1 VSPAAYSPP
10 VAKGAL
16 VSILM
21 GSKNDLEVLE
31 TARELLGQLGIAHDT
46 RVLSAH
52 RTPDALF
59 AYVAAAEAAGVEVF
73 IAAAGGAAHLPGVVA
88 AKTTLPVLG
97 VPIASST
104 LLGLDALLAIVQMP
118 KGIPVA
124 TFAIGKAG
132 AGNAALFA
140 AAILAGKRP
149 DMGMKLKLWR
159 AAEAKKLVENQVV

>member
-1 VSPAAYSPP
+1 MTQPP
-10 VAKGAL
+10 

-21 GSKNDLEVLE
+21 GSKSDLEIMQA
-31 TARELLGQLGIAHDT
+31 ARDSLNELGVAHEV

-59 AYVAAAEAAGVEVF
+59 AYVADAEARGVEAF
-73 IAAAGGAAHLPGVVA
+73 IAGAGGAAHLPGVVA

-97 VPIASST
+97 VPIPSGH

-124 TFAIGKAG
+124 TFAVGKAG

-140 AAILAGKRP
+140 VAILAAKRP
-149 DMGMKLKLWR
+149 PLAEKLATW
-159 AAEAKKLVENQVV
+159 

>member
-1 VSPAAYSPP
+1 MASP
-10 VAKGAL
+10 L

-21 GSKNDLEVLE
+21 GSKSDLEMMQG
-31 TARELLGQLGIAHDT
+31 ARDALAELGVAHEV

-59 AYVAAAEAAGVEVF
+59 EYVSQAPARGIEVF
-73 IAAAGGAAHLPGVVA
+73 IAGAGGAAHLPGVIA

-97 VPIASST
+97 VPIPSGH

-124 TFAIGKAG
+124 TFAVGKGG
-132 AGNAALFA
+132 AANAALFA
-140 AAILAGKRP
+140 VSILAAKRP
-149 DMGMKLKLWR
+149 ELAQKLADWR
-159 AAEAKKLVENQVV
+159 KAQADQLLDESVVE

>member
-1 VSPAAYSPP
+1 
-10 VAKGAL
+10 
-16 VSILM
+16 M
-21 GSKNDLEVLE
+21 GSKSDLDVMQSARDVL
-31 TARELLGQLGIAHDT
+31 RELGVAHEV

-59 AYVAAAEAAGVEVF
+59 EYVAAAPTRGVEVF
-73 IAAAGGAAHLPGVVA
+73 VAGAGGAAHLPGVVA

-97 VPIASST
+97 VPIPSGH

-124 TFAIGKAG
+124 TFAVGKAG

-140 AAILAGKRP
+140 IAILAGKRP
-149 DMGMKLKLWR
+149 DLAQKLTAWR
-159 AAEAKKLVENQVV
+159 KSKAEELLRESVVE

>member
-1 VSPAAYSPP
+1 MTP
-10 VAKGAL
+10 L
-16 VSILM
+16 VSIVM
-21 GSKNDLEVLE
+21 GSKSDLEVMQA
-31 TARELLGQLGIAHDT
+31 ARDALTEFGVAHEV

-59 AYVAAAEAAGVEVF
+59 EYVTAAPARGIEVF

-97 VPIASST
+97 VPIPSSH

-118 KGIPVA
+118 RGVPVA
-124 TFAIGKAG
+124 TFAVGKAG

-140 AAILAGKRP
+140 VAILAGKRP
-149 DMGMKLKLWR
+149 PLGEKLAAWR
-159 AAEAKKLVENQVV
+159 RSQAEDLVKASIVA

>member
-1 VSPAAYSPP
+1 MTTSQSAP
-10 VAKGAL
+10 L

-21 GSKNDLEVLE
+21 GSRA
-31 TARELLGQLGIAHDT
+31 TSRHSPPRASCSSALGIPHEA

-59 AYVAAAEAAGVEVF
+59 AYVADAEARGVEVF

-140 AAILAGKRP
+140 AAVLGRQAA
-149 DMGMKLKLWR
+149 R
-159 AAEAKKLVENQVV
+159 ARGAHQGVARRACAELLGEQADRGLRA

>member
-1 VSPAAYSPP
+1 VSPADPSSP
-10 VAKGAL
+10 L

-21 GSKNDLEVLE
+21 GSKSDLETLAP
-31 TARELLGQLGIAHDT
+31 AREILNELGIPHEA

-59 AYVAAAEAAGVEVF
+59 AYIAEAEKRGVLVF
-73 IAAAGGAAHLPGVVA
+73 IAAAGGAAHLPGVIA
-88 AKTTLPVLG
+88 AKTLLPVLG
-97 VPIASST
+97 VPIPSST
-104 LLGLDALLAIVQMP
+104 LGGLDALLSIVQMP

-140 AAILAGKRP
+140 AAVLAPKRP
-149 DMGMKLKLWR
+149 EIGAKLAAWR
-159 AAEAKKLVENQVV
+159 AAQAKKILDDQIV

>member
-1 VSPAAYSPP
+1 
-10 VAKGAL
+10 
-16 VSILM
+16 M
-21 GSKNDLEVLE
+21 GSRNDLDVLE
-31 TARELLGQLGIAHDT
+31 SAREVLGQLGIVHDT

-73 IAAAGGAAHLPGVVA
+73 IAAAGRAAHLPGVVA
-88 AKTTLPVLG
+88 SKTTLPVLG
-97 VPIASST
+97 VPVASST

-118 KGIPVA
+118 QGVPVA

-149 DMGMKLKLWR
+149 ELGEKLKAWR

>member
-1 VSPAAYSPP
+1 
-10 VAKGAL
+10 
-16 VSILM
+16 M

-149 DMGMKLKLWR
+149 DMGNKLKLWR

>member
-1 VSPAAYSPP
+1 
-10 VAKGAL
+10 
-16 VSILM
+16 
-21 GSKNDLEVLE
+21 
-31 TARELLGQLGIAHDT
+31 
-46 RVLSAH
+46 
-52 RTPDALF
+52 
-59 AYVAAAEAAGVEVF
+59 VEVF

-140 AAILAGKRP
+140 AAVLAGKRP
-149 DMGMKLKLWR
+149 ELGAKLKAWR

>member
-1 VSPAAYSPP
+1 VSTADPSSP
-10 VAKGAL
+10 L

-21 GSKNDLEVLE
+21 GSKSDLETLAP
-31 TARELLGQLGIAHDT
+31 AREILGELGIPHEA

-59 AYVAAAEAAGVEVF
+59 AYIAEAEKRGVLVF
-73 IAAAGGAAHLPGVVA
+73 IAAAGGAAHLPGVIA
-88 AKTTLPVLG
+88 AKTMLPVLG
-97 VPIASST
+97 VPIPSST
-104 LLGLDALLAIVQMP
+104 LGGLDALLSIVQMP

-140 AAILAGKRP
+140 AAVLAPKRP
-149 DMGMKLKLWR
+149 EIGAKLSAWR
-159 AAEAKKLVENQVV
+159 AAQAKKILDDQIV